1 MPSLSAR
8 HTVTSLTATALA
20 LLLSACGASQLSAE
34 VHARQYANTAA
45 DNQFSPNFVIN
56 RADTARSMVK
66 FLDQFHALGAKD
78 RAARLPESQAIKRAG
93 LMRDRQF
100 LDSLH
105 SRETF
110 AGKTYDTSTPPPD
123 KIRDALG
130 KAIAET
136 YLDGYK
142 GKP

>member
-1 MPSLSAR
+1 M
-8 HTVTSLTATALA
+8 TSLTAIALA

-34 VHARQYANTAA
+34 VHARQYANTPA

-100 LDSLH
+100 LDSLY

-110 AGKTYDTSTPPPD
+110 AGKTYDTSTPAPD

-136 YLDGYK
+136 YLNGYK